1 MRRLCI
7 ATGAGRTA
15 KMWKNTAMTWEGLQ
29 ERLSQTSRTSETQGE
44 YRNMTKAQQDAIK
57 DIGGFVGG
65 KLEGGRRRAGDVAF
79 RDILTLDADF
89 AAEDFC
95 GQLELF
101 LSCAWCAYSTHK
113 HTPEKPRLR
122 LLVPLDRPVSAEE
135 YEAIARKLAEEVG
148 IDQFDDTTYQ
158 AHRLMYWP
166 STSIDGEYVFR
177 AADGAFLSADAMLG
191 KYRDWHDV
199 TEWPTSGRT
208 QKRRER
214 LLKNQEDPTGKG
226 GIIGAFCRSYS
237 VEEAMEAFLPGV
249 YTPCATA
256 GRYTF
261 AAGSTAAGAV
271 VYDGGKFLYSNHATD
286 PAGGTL
292 CNAFDLVR
300 LHRFRDLDDGAVEGT
315 PTAKLPSY
323 LKMQELAAGD
333 EKVRLRLH
341 EERMAEME
349 RDFGGLLEAG
359 GDPGN
364 DDWALLLEV
373 DQKGRCIPSI
383 NNVKV
388 ILTHDA
394 ALKGKIRR
402 NEFTRKYKVFGGVP
416 WEKDAK
422 ERDWTD
428 ADDAGL
434 RHYMERAYHIK
445 GKSAIEDAWTLVAN
459 ENRYHP
465 VREYLDGLVWD
476 GVPRLETLF
485 IDYLGA
491 EDNAYTRAVTRMALV
506 AAVAR
511 IFVPGIKYDT
521 VLVLVGPQGCGKSY
535 ILKRL
540 GGEWFSDSL
549 TTVQGKE
556 AFEQIQGFWIIEMA
570 ELAALKKYE
579 VETIKLFT
587 AKSEDAYRAAYGHHV
602 ETHKRQCV
610 FFGTTNTY
618 DFLKDMTG
626 NRRFWPVDV
635 DPERAGKD
643 LWADFTDGEVRQV
656 WAEAVSLFRQNEKI
670 HIDDRELK
678 RMAEEA
684 QDRHLE
690 ESPLAGAVK
699 GYLDRLLPE
708 DWETMDLFA
717 RRMFMQKDGFGL
729 DIHAE
734 KQREKVCALEVWCEL
749 LDGERKDLTRQK
761 SREINDAIL
770 KTGEWERA
778 KSGMRFGDLYGH
790 QKGFVRRCKL

>member
-7 ATGAGRTA
+7 ATGASRTA
-15 KMWKNTAMTWEGLQ
+15 KVWKNTALAWEDLVK
-29 ERLSQTSRTSETQGE
+29 RLSQTSRTSETQGE

-57 DIGGFVGG
+57 DVGGFVGG
-65 KLEGGRRRAGDVAF
+65 RLRGGSRKAGNVEF

-89 AAEDFC
+89 AAGDFC
-95 GQLELF
+95 AQLELF
-101 LSCAWCAYSTHK
+101 LSCAWCVYSTHK
-113 HTPEKPRLR
+113 HTPERPRLR
-122 LLVPLDRPVSAEE
+122 LLIPLDRPVSAEE
-135 YEAIARKLAEEVG
+135 YEAIARKLAEEIG

-158 AHRLMYWP
+158 PHRLMYWP
-166 STSIDGEYVFR
+166 STSTDGDYVFQT
-177 AADGAFLSADAMLG
+177 AEGAFLSADVMLA
-191 KYRDWHDV
+191 KYQDWHDV
-199 TEWPTSGRT
+199 TEWPASGRT
-208 QKRRER
+208 RKNRER
-214 LLKNQEDPTGKG
+214 LLKKQEDPTGKN

-237 VEEAMEAFLPGV
+237 VEEAMERFLPGV
-249 YTPCATA
+249 YTPCAA
-256 GRYTF
+256 PDRYTY

-271 VYDGGKFLYSNHATD
+271 VYDDGKFLYSNHATD

-300 LHRFRDLDDGAVEGT
+300 LHRFGELDDEAAEGT
-315 PTAKLPSY
+315 PAAKLPSY
-323 LKMQELAAGD
+323 LKMRELAAGD
-333 EKVRLRLH
+333 EKVRLRLQ
-341 EERMAEME
+341 EERMEEMR
-349 RDFGGLLEAG
+349 RDFGNILTEETPESGE
-359 GDPGN
+359 
-364 DDWALLLEV
+364 WALLLEV
-373 DQKGRCIPSI
+373 DQKGRCVPSI
-383 NNVKV
+383 NNAKV
-388 ILTHDA
+388 ILMHDTM
-394 ALKGKIRR
+394 LKGKIRR

-416 WEKDAK
+416 WEKENK

-434 RHYMERAYHIK
+434 RHYMEQVYQIR
-445 GKSAIEDAWTLVAN
+445 GKSIIEDAWTLAAN

-465 VREYLDGLVWD
+465 VRDYLNGVAWD

-491 EDNAYTRAVTRMALV
+491 EDNAYTRAVTKMALV

-635 DPERAGKD
+635 EPERAQKD
-643 LWADFTDGEVRQV
+643 LWTDFTDEEVRQV
-656 WAEAVSLFRQNEKI
+656 WAEAVCLFRQNEKI
-670 HIDDRELK
+670 HIDDRALK

-708 DWETMDLFA
+708 DWETMDLSA
-717 RRMFMQKDGFGL
+717 RRMFMQNDGFEM

-749 LDGERKDLTRQK
+749 LNGEKKDLTRQK
-761 SREINDAIL
+761 SREINDVIE

-778 KSGMRFGDLYGH
+778 KTNQRFGDLYGT
-790 QKGFVRRCKL
+790 QKGFYRKRQL

>member
-1 MRRLCI
+1 MRRLCV
-7 ATGAGRTA
+7 ATGGSRTA
-15 KMWKNTAMTWEGLQ
+15 KVWKNTTFTWGDLKK
-29 ERLSQTSRTSETQGE
+29 RLSQTSRTSETQGE
-44 YRNMTKAQQDAIK
+44 YRNMTKAQQDAVK
-57 DIGGFVGG
+57 DVGGFVGG
-65 KLEGGRRRAGDVAF
+65 RLRGGSRKAGNVEF

-101 LSCAWCAYSTHK
+101 LSCAWCVYSTHK
-113 HTPEKPRLR
+113 HTSEKPRLR
-122 LLVPLDRPVSAEE
+122 LMIPLDRPASAEE
-135 YEAIARKLAEEVG
+135 YEAVARKMAEEIG

-166 STSIDGEYVFR
+166 STSIDGEYVFQT
-177 AADGAFLSADAMLG
+177 AEGAFLSVDAVLG
-191 KYRDWHDV
+191 KYRDWCDV
-199 TEWPTSGRT
+199 TEWPTSGRA
-208 QKRRER
+208 QKHKER
-214 LLKNQEDPTGKG
+214 LLKKQEDPTEKSGV
-226 GIIGAFCRSYS
+226 IGAFCRSYG
-237 VEEAMEAFLPGV
+237 VEEAMEKFLPGV
-249 YTPCATA
+249 YTPCAMQ
-256 GRYTF
+256 GRYTY

-271 VYDGGKFLYSNHATD
+271 VYDDGKFLYSNHATD
-286 PAGGTL
+286 PAGGML
-292 CNAFDLVR
+292 CNAFDIVR
-300 LHRFRDLDDGAVEGT
+300 LHLFRDLDDEAAEGT
-315 PTAKLPSY
+315 PAAKLPSY
-323 LKMQELAAGD
+323 LKMRELAASD
-333 EKVRLRLH
+333 EKVRLQLH
-341 EERMAEME
+341 EERMEEMR
-349 RDFGGLLEAG
+349 RDFGGIQTEETPENG
-359 GDPGN
+359 E
-364 DDWALLLEV
+364 WALLLEV
-373 DQKGRCIPSI
+373 DQKGKCVPSI
-383 NNVKV
+383 NNAKV

-402 NEFTRKYKVFGGVP
+402 NEFTRKYEVSGGVP
-416 WEKDAK
+416 WGKDAR
-422 ERDWTD
+422 EREWTD

-434 RHYMERAYHIK
+434 RHYMEQVYRIK
-445 GKSAIEDAWTLVAN
+445 GKSVIEDAWTLAAN

-465 VREYLDGLVWD
+465 VRDYLNGLVWD

-491 EDNAYTRAVTRMALV
+491 EDTPYTRAVTKMAIV

-535 ILKRL
+535 VLKRL

-549 TTVQGKE
+549 TTVQGRE

-635 DPERAGKD
+635 EPERAKKD
-643 LWADFTDGEVRQV
+643 LWMDFTDEEVRQV
-656 WAEAVSLFRQNEKI
+656 WAEAVCLFRQNEKI

-708 DWETMDLFA
+708 DWETMDLSA
-717 RRMFMQKDGFGL
+717 RRMFMQNDGFEM

-734 KQREKVCALEVWCEL
+734 KPREKVCALEVWCEL
-749 LDGERKDLTRQK
+749 LNGEKKDLTRQK
-761 SREINDAIL
+761 SREINDVIL

-778 KSGMRFGDLYGH
+778 KTNQRFGDLYGT
-790 QKGFVRRCKL
+790 QKGFYRKRQL

>member
-1 MRRLCI
+1 MRRLCV
-7 ATGAGRTA
+7 ATGGSRTA
-15 KMWKNTAMTWEGLQ
+15 KVWKNTTFTWGDLKK
-29 ERLSQTSRTSETQGE
+29 RLSQTSRTSETQGE
-44 YRNMTKAQQDAIK
+44 YRNMTKAQQDAVK
-57 DIGGFVGG
+57 DVGGFVGG
-65 KLEGGRRRAGDVAF
+65 RLRGGSRKAGNVEF

-101 LSCAWCAYSTHK
+101 LSCAWCVYSTHK
-113 HTPEKPRLR
+113 HTSEKPRLR
-122 LLVPLDRPVSAEE
+122 LMIPLDRPASAEE
-135 YEAIARKLAEEVG
+135 YEAVARKMAEEIG

-166 STSIDGEYVFR
+166 STSIDGEYVFQT
-177 AADGAFLSADAMLG
+177 AEGAFLSVDAVLG
-191 KYRDWHDV
+191 KYRDWCDV
-199 TEWPTSGRT
+199 TEWPTSGRA
-208 QKRRER
+208 QKHKER
-214 LLKNQEDPTGKG
+214 LLKKQEDPTEKSGV
-226 GIIGAFCRSYS
+226 IGAFCRSYG
-237 VEEAMEAFLPGV
+237 VEEAMEKFLPGV
-249 YTPCATA
+249 YTPCAMQ
-256 GRYTF
+256 GRYTY

-271 VYDGGKFLYSNHATD
+271 VYDDGKFLYSNHATD
-286 PAGGTL
+286 PAGGML
-292 CNAFDLVR
+292 CNAFDIVR
-300 LHRFRDLDDGAVEGT
+300 LHLFRDLDDEAAEGT
-315 PTAKLPSY
+315 PAAKLPSY
-323 LKMQELAAGD
+323 LKMRELAASD
-333 EKVRLRLH
+333 EKVRLQLH
-341 EERMAEME
+341 EERMEEMR
-349 RDFGGLLEAG
+349 RDFGGIQTEETPEKG
-359 GDPGN
+359 E
-364 DDWALLLEV
+364 WALLLEV
-373 DQKGRCIPSI
+373 DQKGKCVPSI
-383 NNVKV
+383 NNAKV

-402 NEFTRKYKVFGGVP
+402 NEFTRKYEVSGGVP
-416 WEKDAK
+416 WGKDAR
-422 ERDWTD
+422 EREWTD

-434 RHYMERAYHIK
+434 RHYMEQVYRIK
-445 GKSAIEDAWTLVAN
+445 GKSVIEDAWTLAAN

-465 VREYLDGLVWD
+465 VRDYLNGLVWD

-491 EDNAYTRAVTRMALV
+491 EDTPYTRAVTKMAIV

-535 ILKRL
+535 VLKRL

-549 TTVQGKE
+549 TTVQGRE

-635 DPERAGKD
+635 EPERAKKD
-643 LWADFTDGEVRQV
+643 LWTDFTDEEVRQV
-656 WAEAVSLFRQNEKI
+656 WAEAVCLFRQNEKI

-708 DWETMDLFA
+708 DWETMDLSA
-717 RRMFMQKDGFGL
+717 RRMFMQNDGFGM

-734 KQREKVCALEVWCEL
+734 KPREKVCALEVWCEL
-749 LDGERKDLTRQK
+749 LNGEKKDLTRQK
-761 SREINDAIL
+761 SREINDVIL

-778 KSGMRFGDLYGH
+778 KTNQRFGDLYGT
-790 QKGFVRRCKL
+790 QKGFYRKRQL

>member
-1 MRRLCI
+1 MEEMR
-7 ATGAGRTA
+7 
-15 KMWKNTAMTWEGLQ
+15 
-29 ERLSQTSRTSETQGE
+29 
-44 YRNMTKAQQDAIK
+44 
-57 DIGGFVGG
+57 
-65 KLEGGRRRAGDVAF
+65 
-79 RDILTLDADF
+79 
-89 AAEDFC
+89 
-95 GQLELF
+95 
-101 LSCAWCAYSTHK
+101 
-113 HTPEKPRLR
+113 
-122 LLVPLDRPVSAEE
+122 
-135 YEAIARKLAEEVG
+135 
-148 IDQFDDTTYQ
+148 
-158 AHRLMYWP
+158 
-166 STSIDGEYVFR
+166 
-177 AADGAFLSADAMLG
+177 
-191 KYRDWHDV
+191 
-199 TEWPTSGRT
+199 
-208 QKRRER
+208 
-214 LLKNQEDPTGKG
+214 
-226 GIIGAFCRSYS
+226 
-237 VEEAMEAFLPGV
+237 
-249 YTPCATA
+249 
-256 GRYTF
+256 
-261 AAGSTAAGAV
+261 
-271 VYDGGKFLYSNHATD
+271 
-286 PAGGTL
+286 
-292 CNAFDLVR
+292 
-300 LHRFRDLDDGAVEGT
+300 
-315 PTAKLPSY
+315 
-323 LKMQELAAGD
+323 
-333 EKVRLRLH
+333 
-341 EERMAEME
+341 
-349 RDFGGLLEAG
+349 RDFGGIQTEETPENG
-359 GDPGN
+359 E
-364 DDWALLLEV
+364 WALLLEV
-373 DQKGRCIPSI
+373 DQKGKCVPSI
-383 NNVKV
+383 NNAKV

-402 NEFTRKYKVFGGVP
+402 NEFTRKYEVSGGVP
-416 WEKDAK
+416 WGRDAG
-422 ERDWTD
+422 EREWTD

-434 RHYMERAYHIK
+434 RHYMEQVYRIK
-445 GKSAIEDAWTLVAN
+445 GKSVIEDAWTLAAN

-465 VREYLDGLVWD
+465 VRDYLNGLVWD

-491 EDNAYTRAVTRMALV
+491 EDTPYTRAVTKMAIV

-535 ILKRL
+535 VLKRL

-549 TTVQGKE
+549 TTVQGRE

-635 DPERAGKD
+635 EPERAKKD
-643 LWADFTDGEVRQV
+643 LWTDFTDEEVRQV
-656 WAEAVSLFRQNEKI
+656 WAEAVCLFRQNEKI

-708 DWETMDLFA
+708 DWETMDLSA
-717 RRMFMQKDGFGL
+717 RRMFMQNDGFDM

-734 KQREKVCALEVWCEL
+734 KPREKVCALEVWCEL
-749 LDGERKDLTRQK
+749 LNGEKKNLTRQK
-761 SREINDAIL
+761 SREINDVIL

-790 QKGFVRRCKL
+790 QKGFIRKCKL